1 MYGNCLFNSEK
12 QEIEET
18 DALLFETKSTRN
30 R

>member
-18 DALLFETKSTRN
+18 DTLLFETKRTRN